1 LYVCNKSLQ
10 NSVTNNYKLCM
21 ENMRILIADDDQQM
35 LDTLRLLLKY
45 EFSHIECLRNPNLI
59 PDLLKKE
66 KFDLILLDMNFSTGR
81 TSGNEGLFWLRE
93 IKKINPFATVL
104 MISAYATI
112 SLAIEAIKEG
122 AVDFVLKPWD
132 NQKLLATLKS
142 ACNFN
147 KLKEELEKS
156 KAHHQLLAD
165 NPGRNSPFIPGKSAK
180 MQRIVETID
189 IVAQTDANIL
199 ILGEN
204 GTGKEVIAREIF
216 RKSKRSQEA
225 FMHVDSGAI
234 VESLFESEMFGHVK
248 GAFTGA
254 ISDRKG
260 RFELADKGTLFLDEI
275 GNIPV
280 SLQAKLLSA
289 IQSKEFFPVGSQQK
303 VRVDIR
309 LICATNRDPAD
320 MVSKGLFREDLFYRI
335 NTIQIDLPPLRERR
349 EDISMLA
356 EFFVT
361 NFNRKYGR
369 QCTIDEKTIK
379 LLEQYSWPGNIRE
392 LQNTLEKAVIM
403 AKTDK
408 LDPAIFN
415 QAGLASQPTL
425 DKLRSWEEIERYYL
439 EQTISRH
446 RGNLT
451 EVSRELKLSRP
462 AIYRKMKKYGL

>member
-1 LYVCNKSLQ
+1 
-10 NSVTNNYKLCM
+10 
-21 ENMRILIADDDQQM
+21 
-35 LDTLRLLLKY
+35 
-45 EFSHIECLRNPNLI
+45 
-59 PDLLKKE
+59 
-66 KFDLILLDMNFSTGR
+66 
-81 TSGNEGLFWLRE
+81 
-93 IKKINPFATVL
+93 
-104 MISAYATI
+104 
-112 SLAIEAIKEG
+112 
-122 AVDFVLKPWD
+122 
-132 NQKLLATLKS
+132 
-142 ACNFN
+142 
-147 KLKEELEKS
+147 
-156 KAHHQLLAD
+156 
-165 NPGRNSPFIPGKSAK
+165 

-225 FMHVDSGAI
+225 FMQVDAGAI

-254 ISDRKG
+254 VSDRKG

-280 SLQAKLLSA
+280 SLQSKLLSA

-303 VRVDIR
+303 VQVDIR
-309 LICATNRDPAD
+309 LICATNRNPAD

-349 EDISMLA
+349 EDIPMLA
-356 EFFVT
+356 EFFVA

-369 QCTIDEKTIK
+369 QCTIDERTLKF
-379 LLEQYSWPGNIRE
+379 LEQYSWPGNIRE

-408 LDPAIFN
+408 LDPAHFN
-415 QAGLASQPTL
+415 QTDFAGQPAF

-451 EVSRELKLSRP
+451 EVSKELKLSRP

>member
-1 LYVCNKSLQ
+1 MK
-10 NSVTNNYKLCM
+10 
-21 ENMRILIADDDQQM
+21 ENQRILIVDDDQQM

-45 EFSHIECLRNPNLI
+45 EFNHIQCLRNPGLI
-59 PDLLKKE
+59 PEILNKE
-66 KFDLILLDMNFSTGR
+66 SFDLIMLDMNFSTGR

-93 IKKINPFATVL
+93 IKKIDPSATVL

-112 SLAIEAIKEG
+112 SLAIEAMKDG
-122 AVDFVLKPWD
+122 AMDFILKPWD

-156 KAHHQLLAD
+156 KAHHQLLESNVD
-165 NPGRNSPFIPGKSAK
+165 RNSPFIPGKSMK
-180 MQRIVETID
+180 MQRISETID

-204 GTGKEVIAREIF
+204 GTGKEIIAREIF
-216 RKSKRSQEA
+216 RKSKRRESA
-225 FMHVDSGAI
+225 FMHVDAGSI

-254 ISDRKG
+254 ISDKKG

-289 IQSKEFFPVGSQQK
+289 IQSKEFFPVGSQRKIQ
-303 VRVDIR
+303 VDIR
-309 LICATNRDPAD
+309 FICATNRNLVDL
-320 MVSKGLFREDLFYRI
+320 VSQGLFREDLFYRI
-335 NTIQIDLPPLRERR
+335 NTIQIDLPPLRERV
-349 EDISMLA
+349 EDIPVLS
-356 EFFVT
+356 EFFISK
-361 NFNRKYGR
+361 FNAKYGR
-369 QCTIDEKTIK
+369 NCK
-379 LLEQYSWPGNIRE
+379 LDSNALLRLEQYSWPGNIRE
-392 LQNTLEKAVIM
+392 LQNTLEKAVIL

-408 LDPAIFN
+408 LDPAFFSQIDYN
-415 QAGLASQPTL
+415 SQPL
-425 DKLRSWEEIERYYL
+425 PDKLRSWEEIERYYL

-462 AIYRKMKKYGL
+462 AVYRKLKKYGL

>member
-1 LYVCNKSLQ
+1 MR
-10 NSVTNNYKLCM
+10 VTNDYKHTFHPGMKEDLK
-21 ENMRILIADDDQQM
+21 ILIVDDDQQM

-45 EFSHIECLRNPNLI
+45 EFGQIHCLRNPNLI

-66 KFDLILLDMNFSTGR
+66 RFDLILLDMNFSTGR

-93 IKKINPFATVL
+93 IKKINPSATVL

-112 SLAIEAIKEG
+112 GLAIEAIKEG
-122 AVDFVLKPWD
+122 AVDFILKPWD

-147 KLKEELEKS
+147 KLKEELGKS
-156 KAHHQLLAD
+156 KAHYQLLAND
-165 NPGRNSPFIPGKSAK
+165 LDRSSPFIPGQSVK
-180 MQRIVETID
+180 MQRIVETIG

-204 GTGKEVIAREIF
+204 GTGKEVIAREVF
-216 RKSKRSQEA
+216 RRSKRSNEV
-225 FMHVDSGAI
+225 FMHVDVGSI

-248 GAFTGA
+248 GSFTGA
-254 ISDRKG
+254 ITDRKG

-275 GNIPV
+275 GNIPI
-280 SLQAKLLSA
+280 SLQSKLLSA

-303 VRVDIR
+303 VHVDIR
-309 LICATNRDPAD
+309 LICATNRNLGD
-320 MVSKGLFREDLFYRI
+320 MVSQGLFREDLFYRI
-335 NTIQIDLPPLRERR
+335 NTILIELPPLRERR
-349 EDISMLA
+349 EDIPALA
-356 EFFVT
+356 EFFLS

-369 QCTIDEKTIK
+369 QCTIDDRI
-379 LLEQYSWPGNIRE
+379 LSRLDHYSWPGNIRE
-392 LQNTLEKAVIM
+392 LQNTLEKAVIL
-403 AKTDK
+403 AKTEK
-408 LDPAIFN
+408 LDPMLFN
-415 QAGLASQPTL
+415 QSDFTSQTTP

-439 EQTISRH
+439 EKTISRH

-462 AIYRKMKKYGL
+462 AVYRKLKKYGL

>member
-1 LYVCNKSLQ
+1 MK
-10 NSVTNNYKLCM
+10 
-21 ENMRILIADDDQQM
+21 ENLRILIVDDDQQM

-45 EFSHIECLRNPNLI
+45 EFSHIQCLRNPNLI
-59 PDLLKKE
+59 PDLLKRE
-66 KFDLILLDMNFSTGR
+66 KFDLVLLDMNFSTGR

-93 IKKINPFATVL
+93 IKKISPAATVL

-112 SLAIEAIKEG
+112 DLAIEAIKEG
-122 AVDFVLKPWD
+122 AIDFILKPWD
-132 NQKLLATLKS
+132 NQKLLVTLKS

-156 KAHHQLLAD
+156 KAHHQLLVTNHD
-165 NPGRNSPFIPGKSAK
+165 RSSPFIPGKSMK
-180 MQRIVETID
+180 MQRIVETIE

-204 GTGKEVIAREIF
+204 GTGKEIIAREIF
-216 RKSKRSQEA
+216 CKSKRSGEA
-225 FMHVDSGAI
+225 FMHVDVGSI

-254 ISDRKG
+254 VSDKIG

-303 VRVDIR
+303 VQVDIR
-309 LICATNRDPAD
+309 LICATNRNLGD
-320 MVSKGLFREDLFYRI
+320 MVSQGLFREDLFYRI
-335 NTIQIDLPPLRERR
+335 NTIQIDLPPLRERK
-349 EDISMLA
+349 EDIPMLA
-356 EFFVT
+356 ECFIT

-369 QCTIDEKTIK
+369 KCIVDSRV
-379 LLEQYSWPGNIRE
+379 LSRLDHYSWPGNIRE
-392 LQNTLEKAVIM
+392 LQNTLEKAVIL
-403 AKTDK
+403 AKSDK
-408 LDPAIFN
+408 LDPALFS
-415 QAGLASQPTL
+415 LTDSTHSFSQ

-439 EQTISRH
+439 EQTILRH
-446 RGNLT
+446 HGNLT

-462 AIYRKMKKYGL
+462 AVYRKLKKYGL

>member
-1 LYVCNKSLQ
+1 MK
-10 NSVTNNYKLCM
+10 
-21 ENMRILIADDDQQM
+21 ENLRILIVDDDQQM

-45 EFSHIECLRNPNLI
+45 EFDHIHCLRNPNLI
-59 PDLLKKE
+59 PDLLKRE

-93 IKKINPFATVL
+93 IKKINPSATVL

-112 SLAIEAIKEG
+112 GLAIESIKDG
-122 AVDFVLKPWD
+122 AVDFILKPWD
-132 NQKLLATLKS
+132 NQKLLVTLKS

-156 KAHHQLLAD
+156 KAHHQLLVNSLD
-165 NPGRNSPFIPGKSAK
+165 RSSPFIPGKSMK
-180 MQRIVETID
+180 MLRIAETID

-216 RKSKRSQEA
+216 RKSKRSNEA
-225 FMHVDSGAI
+225 FMHVDVGSI
-234 VESLFESEMFGHVK
+234 VESLFESEMFGHVR

-254 ISDRKG
+254 ISDKKG
-260 RFELADKGTLFLDEI
+260 RFELADNGTLFLDEI
-275 GNIPV
+275 GNIPI

-303 VRVDIR
+303 VQVDIR
-309 LICATNRDPAD
+309 LICATNRNLGD
-320 MVSKGLFREDLFYRI
+320 MVSQGLFREDLFYRI
-335 NTIQIDLPPLRERR
+335 NTIQIELPPLRERR
-349 EDISMLA
+349 EDIPMLA
-356 EFFVT
+356 EFFIS

-369 QCTIDEKTIK
+369 QCTIDARVVSR
-379 LLEQYSWPGNIRE
+379 LDHYSWPGNIRE
-392 LQNTLEKAVIM
+392 LQNTLEKAVIL
-403 AKTDK
+403 AKSDK
-408 LDPAIFN
+408 LDPAFFSLADSNN
-415 QAGLASQPTL
+415 QPSL
-425 DKLRSWEEIERYYL
+425 DKLRSWDEIERYYL
-439 EQTISRH
+439 EKTILRH

-462 AIYRKMKKYGL
+462 AVYRKLKKYGL

>member
-1 LYVCNKSLQ
+1 
-10 NSVTNNYKLCM
+10 M
-21 ENMRILIADDDQQM
+21 ENMRILIVDDDQQM

-59 PDLLKKE
+59 PELLKKE

-93 IKKINPFATVL
+93 IKNINPSATVL

-122 AVDFVLKPWD
+122 AVDFILKPWD
-132 NQKLLATLKS
+132 NQKLLATLKAS
-142 ACNFN
+142 CHFN
-147 KLKEELEKS
+147 KLKVELEKS
-156 KAHHQLLAD
+156 KAHHRLLVNNLD
-165 NPGRNSPFIPGKSAK
+165 RNSPFIPGKSMK
-180 MQRIVETID
+180 MQRITETID
-189 IVAQTDANIL
+189 IVAQTDANVL

-204 GTGKEVIAREIF
+204 GTGKEVIAREIY
-216 RKSKRSQEA
+216 RKSKRNTEA
-225 FMHVDSGAI
+225 FMHVDAGSI
-234 VESLFESEMFGHVK
+234 VESLFESEMFGHSK

-254 ISDRKG
+254 ISDKKG

-303 VRVDIR
+303 VQVDIR
-309 LICATNRDPAD
+309 LICATNRNPAD

-335 NTIQIDLPPLRERR
+335 NTIQIDLPPLRERK
-349 EDISMLA
+349 EDIPMLA
-356 EFFVT
+356 EFFVAG
-361 NFNRKYGR
+361 FNRKYGR
-369 QCTIDEKTIK
+369 QCIIDAKTLS
-379 LLEQYSWPGNIRE
+379 LLEQYQWPGNIRE
-392 LQNTLEKAVIM
+392 LQNILEKAVIM
-403 AKTDK
+403 SKAERIDHA
-408 LDPAIFN
+408 LFN
-415 QAGLASQPTL
+415 QADLSSQPTL

-439 EQTISRH
+439 EKTISRH
-446 RGNLT
+446 RGNLS
-451 EVSRELKLSRP
+451 EVSKELKLSRP